1 MKGIFESWCLLYME
15 KEQFNQ
21 INKLKLVQQENG
33 LNLNMQA
40 NLVMN
45 LNWFVFEKRR
55 RKELI

>member
-1 MKGIFESWCLLYME
+1 MKEIFESWCLLYME

-33 LNLNMQA
+33 LNLNMRA

>member
-45 LNWFVFEKRR
+45 LNWFVFEKN
-55 RKELI
+55 K